1 MYTNNKHSMRPMR
14 PKNTSILFA
23 LLAIF
28 AWKHKLA
35 LDTVLL
41 GTLAFL
47 SYMNHSKLIPLPI
60 MFHVMDKLYA
70 HIFAITYAITS
81 TWYTFTTRNMLFILS
96 LAIGLISSAVYYF
109 KLLPHVCVHIGVF
122 VAGVVYILA
131 LSQVKSNNKNNIV
144 HIQKV

>member
-1 MYTNNKHSMRPMR
+1 MEAQVGARYCST
-14 PKNTSILFA
+14 
-23 LLAIF
+23 
-28 AWKHKLA
+28 
-35 LDTVLL
+35 

-96 LAIGLISSAVYYF
+96 LAIGLLSSAVYYF
-109 KLLPHVCVHIGVF
+109 KLLPHVCVHIGV
-122 VAGVVYILA
+122 VVEGIVYILA
-131 LSQVKSNNKNNIV
+131 LSQVKSNNKKKLYIFKRYNVCNWW
-144 HIQKV
+144 KTSNSYKS